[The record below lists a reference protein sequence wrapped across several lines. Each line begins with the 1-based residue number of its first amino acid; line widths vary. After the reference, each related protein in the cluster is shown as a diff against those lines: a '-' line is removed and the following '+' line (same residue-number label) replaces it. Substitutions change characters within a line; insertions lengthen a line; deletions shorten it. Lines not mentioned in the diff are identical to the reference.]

1 MRRFKVSER
10 PLRVEDDA
18 RRSNVLTGIML
29 KIMSVAV
36 FVSMQTCIKA
46 AGTLPAGQIVFFRSF
61 FAIFPIIVFLAF
73 TRKLGTAFA
82 TKRPLNHI
90 ARGVVGVCAMGLGF
104 FALTRLPLPE
114 AITLNYAQP
123 LLVVVFSSLF
133 LGEAI
138 RVYRWSAVAV
148 GLVGVLIISWPEL
161 TLLTSGAAL
170 GDQEVLG
177 VIAALV
183 SAAISANAILLV
195 RNLVQTERTAT
206 IVLWFSATASVMA
219 LFSLPFG
226 WQALTLLQTGLLVAA
241 GFCGGLAQIL
251 MTAAY
256 RHAEASVVAPFEYT
270 SMILGVVVGYFAFGD
285 IATFNT
291 LVGGV
296 IVVAAGMF
304 IIWRERQLGL
314 ERTRTRKAAPPQ
326 G

>member
-1 MRRFKVSER
+1 
-10 PLRVEDDA
+10 
-18 RRSNVLTGIML
+18 ML
-29 KIMSVAV
+29 KVMSVAV
-36 FVSMQTCIKA
+36 FVGMQTCIKA

-73 TRKLGTAFA
+73 KGKLSTAFA

-138 RVYRWSAVAV
+138 RIYRWSAVAV

-219 LFSLPFG
+219 L
-226 WQALTLLQTGLLVAA
+226 
-241 GFCGGLAQIL
+241 
-251 MTAAY
+251 
-256 RHAEASVVAPFEYT
+256 
-270 SMILGVVVGYFAFGD
+270 
-285 IATFNT
+285 
-291 LVGGV
+291 
-296 IVVAAGMF
+296 
-304 IIWRERQLGL
+304 
-314 ERTRTRKAAPPQ
+314 
-326 G
+326 

>member
-1 MRRFKVSER
+1 
-10 PLRVEDDA
+10 
-18 RRSNVLTGIML
+18 ML
-29 KIMSVAV
+29 KIVSVAV
-36 FVSMQTCIKA
+36 FVGMSSCIKA
-46 AGTLPAGQIVFFRSF
+46 AGTVPAGQIVFFRSF
-61 FAIFPIIVFLAF
+61 FAIFPIIIFLAF
-73 TRKLGTAFA
+73 QGKLGTAFS

-90 ARGVVGVCAMGLGF
+90 TRGVVGVCAMGLGF

-123 LLVVVFSSLF
+123 LLVVVFSSIF

-148 GLVGVLIISWPEL
+148 GLVGVLVISWPEL
-161 TLLTSGAAL
+161 TLLSSGAAL

-183 SAAISANAILLV
+183 AAAISAVAMLLV
-195 RNLVQTERTAT
+195 RNLVQSEPTAT
-206 IVLWFSATASVMA
+206 IVLWFSVTASVLA
-219 LFSLPFG
+219 LLSLPFG
-226 WQALTLLQTGLLVAA
+226 WQALTPVQAGLLVVS
-241 GFCGGLAQIL
+241 GFCGGVAQIL

-270 SMILGVVVGYFAFGD
+270 SMILGIAVGYLAFGD
-285 IATFNT
+285 VPTVHMLI
-291 LVGGV
+291 GGL
-296 IVVAAGMF
+296 IVVAAGIF

-314 ERTRTRKAAPPQ
+314 ERARTRQATPPQ

>member
-1 MRRFKVSER
+1 
-10 PLRVEDDA
+10 
-18 RRSNVLTGIML
+18 ML
-29 KIMSVAV
+29 KIVSVAV
-36 FVSMQTCIKA
+36 FVGMSSCIKA
-46 AGTLPAGQIVFFRSF
+46 AGTVPAGQIVFFRSF

-73 TRKLGTAFA
+73 QKKLGTAFS

-123 LLVVVFSSLF
+123 LLVVVFSSIF

-148 GLVGVLIISWPEL
+148 GLVGVLVISWPEL
-161 TLLTSGAAL
+161 TLLSSGAAL

-183 SAAISANAILLV
+183 AAAISAVAMLLV
-195 RNLVQTERTAT
+195 RNLVQSEPTAT
-206 IVLWFSATASVMA
+206 IVLWFSVTASVLA
-219 LFSLPFG
+219 LLSLPFG
-226 WQALTLLQTGLLVAA
+226 WQALTPVQAALLVVS
-241 GFCGGLAQIL
+241 GFCGGVAQIL

-270 SMILGVVVGYFAFGD
+270 SMILGIAVGYLAFGD
-285 IATFNT
+285 VPTVHMLI
-291 LVGGV
+291 GGL
-296 IVVAAGMF
+296 IVVAAGIF

-314 ERTRTRKAAPPQ
+314 ERARTRQATPPQ

>member
-1 MRRFKVSER
+1 
-10 PLRVEDDA
+10 
-18 RRSNVLTGIML
+18 ML
-29 KIMSVAV
+29 KIMSVTV
-36 FVSMQTCIKA
+36 FVGMQSCIKL
-46 AGTLPAGQIVFFRSF
+46 AGTVPAGEIVFFRSF
-61 FAIFPIIVFLAF
+61 FAMFPIIAFLAF
-73 TRKLGTAFA
+73 KGELGTAFS
-82 TKRPLNHI
+82 TRRPLNHI

-138 RVYRWSAVAV
+138 RIYRWSAVAV
-148 GLVGVLIISWPEL
+148 GMVGVLIISWPEL
-161 TLLTSGAAL
+161 TLLRSGAAL

-177 VIAALV
+177 VVAALA

-226 WQALTLLQTGLLVAA
+226 WQAPTTQQAGLLVAS

-270 SMILGVVVGYFAFGD
+270 SMILGVVVGYFLFGD
-285 IATFNT
+285 IATVNT
-291 LVGGV
+291 LAGGL
-296 IVVAAGMF
+296 IVVAAGIF

>member
-1 MRRFKVSER
+1 MN
-10 PLRVEDDA
+10 PTDHPGGH
-18 RRSNVLTGIML
+18 NTLTGIML
-29 KIMSVAV
+29 KIVSVAV
-36 FVSMQTCIKA
+36 FVAMSSCIKA
-46 AGTLPAGQIVFFRSF
+46 AGTVPAGQIVFFRSF
-61 FAIFPIIVFLAF
+61 FAIFPIVVFLAF
-73 TRKLGTAFA
+73 QGKLGTAFS

-104 FALTRLPLPE
+104 FALIRLPLPE
-114 AITLNYAQP
+114 AIALNYAQP
-123 LLVVVFSSLF
+123 LLVVVFSSIF

-148 GLVGVLIISWPEL
+148 GLVGVLVISWPEL
-161 TLLTSGAAL
+161 TLLGSGAAL

-183 SAAISANAILLV
+183 AAAISAVAMLLV
-195 RNLVQTERTAT
+195 RNLVQSDPTAT
-206 IVLWFSATASVMA
+206 IVLWFSVTASLLA
-219 LFSLPFG
+219 LLSLPFG
-226 WQALTLLQTGLLVAA
+226 WQALTPAQAGLLIAA

-270 SMILGVVVGYFAFGD
+270 SMLLGIVVGYLAFGD
-285 IATFNT
+285 VPTVHMLI
-291 LVGGV
+291 GGV
-296 IVVAAGMF
+296 IVVAAGIF

-314 ERTRTRKAAPPQ
+314 ERARTRQATPPQ

>member
-1 MRRFKVSER
+1 
-10 PLRVEDDA
+10 
-18 RRSNVLTGIML
+18 ML
-29 KIMSVAV
+29 KIVSVAV
-36 FVSMQTCIKA
+36 FVAMSSCIKA
-46 AGTLPAGQIVFFRSF
+46 AGTVPAGQIVFFRSF
-61 FAIFPIIVFLAF
+61 FAIFPIVVFLAF
-73 TRKLGTAFA
+73 QGKLGTAFS

-104 FALTRLPLPE
+104 FALIRLPLPE
-114 AITLNYAQP
+114 AIALNYAQP
-123 LLVVVFSSLF
+123 LLVVVFSSIF

-148 GLVGVLIISWPEL
+148 GLVGVLVISWPEL
-161 TLLTSGAAL
+161 TLLGSGAAL

-183 SAAISANAILLV
+183 AAAISAVAMLLV
-195 RNLVQTERTAT
+195 RNLVQSEPTAT
-206 IVLWFSATASVMA
+206 IVLWFSVTASLLA
-219 LFSLPFG
+219 LLSLPFG
-226 WQALTLLQTGLLVAA
+226 WQALTPAQAGLLIAA

-270 SMILGVVVGYFAFGD
+270 SMLLGIVVGYLAFGD
-285 IATFNT
+285 VPTVYMLI
-291 LVGGV
+291 GGV
-296 IVVAAGMF
+296 IVVAAGIF

-314 ERTRTRKAAPPQ
+314 ERARTRQATPPQ

>member
-1 MRRFKVSER
+1 MSRPRFEAT
-10 PLRVEDDA
+10 ET
-18 RRSNVLTGIML
+18 RSDHSGGHNSTLTGIAL
-29 KIMSVAV
+29 KIISVAV
-36 FVSMQTCIKA
+36 FVSMSSCIKA
-46 AGTLPAGQIVFFRSF
+46 AGIVPAGQIVFFRSF
-61 FAIFPIIVFLAF
+61 FAIFPIIAFLAL
-73 TRKLGTAFA
+73 RGKLGTAFS

-123 LLVVVFSSLF
+123 LLVVVFSSIF

-161 TLLTSGAAL
+161 TLLTSGTGL

-177 VIAALV
+177 VVAALV

-206 IVLWFSATASVMA
+206 IVLWFSATASV
-219 LFSLPFG
+219 LSLLTLPFG
-226 WQALTLLQTGLLVAA
+226 WQALTPSQVGLLIAA
-241 GFCGGLAQIL
+241 GFCGGLGQIL

-270 SMILGVVVGYFAFGD
+270 SMLLGIVVGYLVFGD
-285 IATFNT
+285 VATLNM
-291 LVGGV
+291 LVGGL
-296 IVVAAGMF
+296 IVVSAGIF

-314 ERTRTRKAAPPQ
+314 ERARARKAALPQ

>member
-1 MRRFKVSER
+1 
-10 PLRVEDDA
+10 
-18 RRSNVLTGIML
+18 ML
-29 KIMSVAV
+29 KIVSVAI
-36 FVSMQTCIKA
+36 FVAMSSCIKA
-46 AGTLPAGQIVFFRSF
+46 AGTVPAGQIVFFRSF
-61 FAIFPIIVFLAF
+61 FAIFPIVVYLAF
-73 TRKLGTAFA
+73 QGKLGTGFS

-104 FALTRLPLPE
+104 FALIRLPLPE
-114 AITLNYAQP
+114 AIALNYAQP
-123 LLVVVFSSLF
+123 LLVVVFSSIF

-148 GLVGVLIISWPEL
+148 GLVGVLVISWPEL
-161 TLLTSGAAL
+161 TLLGSGAAL

-183 SAAISANAILLV
+183 AAAMSAVAMLLV
-195 RNLVQTERTAT
+195 RNLVQSEPTAT
-206 IVLWFSATASVMA
+206 IVLWFSVTASLLA
-219 LFSLPFG
+219 LLSLPFG
-226 WQALTLLQTGLLVAA
+226 WQALTPAQAGLLIAA

-270 SMILGVVVGYFAFGD
+270 SMLLGIVVGYLAFGD
-285 IATFNT
+285 VPTAHMLI
-291 LVGGV
+291 GGV
-296 IVVAAGMF
+296 IVVAAGIF

-314 ERTRTRKAAPPQ
+314 ERARTRQATPPQ